1 MTLYDCCCLYLK
13 YTFTSRCRFMTP
25 KQVSVTWE
33 LKGQMTLKDETKD
46 QEYTTVNR
54 EILAQVDFDL
64 FSPKEGCFI
73 LVCGILAIFGSS
85 AFNFGHF
92 WFPYV

>member
-1 MTLYDCCCLYLK
+1 
-13 YTFTSRCRFMTP
+13 MTP

-54 EILAQVDFDL
+54 EILA
-64 FSPKEGCFI
+64 
-73 LVCGILAIFGSS
+73 
-85 AFNFGHF
+85 
-92 WFPYV
+92 